1 MTPTNKKLSDSDDVS
16 ALSPSPR
23 EVEIFAYT
31 QGYFKST
38 KNNPYNKDDSRFHI
52 YESSFEK
59 GMSAK

>member
-1 MTPTNKKLSDSDDVS
+1 MNKKLQKSSDVS

-38 KNNPYNKDDSRFHI
+38 KNNPYNKDDPRFHI
-52 YESSFEK
+52 YESSFEN
-59 GMSAK
+59 GMKAK